1 MKISDQLVEEVAG
14 RLSGLMTPEMAR
26 ALLALD
32 VTTPSVD
39 QRERWAA
46 QANEGT
52 LSAEEREEYLA
63 YLQVRMLI
71 SLLQSHAR
79 LRLAEA

>member
-1 MKISDQLVEEVAG
+1 MKISDQLVEEVAC
-14 RLSGLMTPEMAR
+14 RLGGLMTAEMAR

-32 VTTPSVD
+32 VTTPSVA
-39 QRERWAA
+39 QREQWAA

-52 LSAEEREEYLA
+52 LSAEERDDYLA

-71 SLLQSHAR
+71 SLLESQAR